1 MPLGK
6 YKNFAECTKHH
17 SKAYCGKIYWKVH
30 GKKKGSEKIKKE
42 IEELRKILNDK

>member
-6 YKNFAECTKHH
+6 YKNFAECTKYR

-42 IEELRKILNDK
+42 IEELREMLNGK